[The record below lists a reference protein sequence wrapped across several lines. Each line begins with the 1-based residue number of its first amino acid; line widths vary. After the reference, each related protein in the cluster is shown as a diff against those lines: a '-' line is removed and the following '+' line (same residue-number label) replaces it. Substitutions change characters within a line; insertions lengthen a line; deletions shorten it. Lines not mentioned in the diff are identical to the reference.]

1 VSWSGPLRYISLGA
15 QGLVIAR
22 DIAVSQLFVLWALL
36 EDSVRRLPR
45 GWARQLYRNLS
56 VSIFLRTS
64 RHDLDRRV
72 RYKFLFYGS
81 VCNGRI
87 GAIVNGFRDT
97 VQIVFEHVS
106 PRRNIITV
114 RCCSNEQANPNRVN
128 TGISRQVHQPKIS
141 TRSFGGF
148 MEIWALL
155 QLENTGHPIFHE
167 DGTLGQRLDAA
178 LLSNLERL

>member
-1 VSWSGPLRYISLGA
+1 VSWSGPLRYIPLGA

-87 GAIVNGFRDT
+87 SAIVNGSRDT

-128 TGISRQVHQPKIS
+128 TGISRQVHQPKKIY
-141 TRSFGGF
+141 TIFWGIQGNVGPLATG
-148 MEIWALL
+148 EHWASHLPRRW
-155 QLENTGHPIFHE
+155 NSRPKT
-167 DGTLGQRLDAA
+167 
-178 LLSNLERL
+178 